1 MRVGIVTP
9 AYNVAPWID
18 HALTSVLAQTYTD
31 WFMVV
36 VDDGSTDNT
45 VDRVTR
51 RGDPRVRLIRQANA
65 GVAAA
70 RNRGIATSEAD
81 ALVFLDADDFLAADA
96 LSRLVAALTAA
107 PDAVAACA
115 GFGFVDED
123 AALGASAHAVRTQP
137 LPIRGVLPLLLER
150 NLFANG
156 GHLLI
161 RSSAVA
167 RAGYFQAGIAYG
179 EDWEYWIRLALLGR
193 FVSAPGSTP
202 ALFVRQRASGAYLR
216 LAADPSAF
224 DACMEAIFAN
234 PLLHARFPGRQLN
247 AFRRRAEAENQWII
261 GRELVR
267 HGRIA
272 EGRTWLR
279 RSAVA
284 KPSVRRAAL
293 LLAAHALPLLP
304 RRAQGPFRQYPHAVR

>member
-18 HALTSVLAQTYTD
+18 HALRSVLAQTYAD
-31 WFMVV
+31 WATVI

-45 VDRVTR
+45 VDRVTQYS
-51 RGDPRVRLIRQANA
+51 DPRFRLIRQDNA

-70 RNRGIATSEAD
+70 RNRGIAAIEAD
-81 ALVFLDADDFLAADA
+81 AVVFLDADDFLAPDA
-96 LSRLVAALTAA
+96 LSRLVAALIAA
-107 PDAVAACA
+107 PEAVAACA

-123 AALGASAHAVRTQP
+123 AAPGAPAHAVRAQP
-137 LPIRGVLPLLLER
+137 LPSGGALPLLLER

-161 RSSAVA
+161 RRNAMTQ
-167 RAGYFQAGIAYG
+167 AGDFRAGIAYG
-179 EDWEYWIRLALLGR
+179 EDWEYWIRLALLGQ

-216 LAADPSAF
+216 MAADPSAF
-224 DACMEAIFAN
+224 DACMDAIFGN
-234 PLLHARFPGRQLN
+234 PSLRARFPGPQLD
-247 AFRRRAEAENQWII
+247 AIRRRAESENQWII

-267 HGRIA
+267 HGRA
-272 EGRTWLR
+272 KEGRRWLR
-279 RSAVA
+279 RSASA

-293 LLAAHALPLLP
+293 LLAAHTLALLP
-304 RRAQGPFRQYPHAVR
+304 PQARGPFRPYPSAVR